1 MLTEE
6 EDYYDDDDEMEAEVD
21 EREDDLERN
30 DMSTIRTSTSKV
42 VNLHTSNSMKVVIVE
57 PKKYEEVTTI
67 ADHLKQKKH
76 EAREKMNDIK
86 DYRNNELKN
95 YVIGNIVLV
104 LYFSG
109 IFDNLFLADINSNLN
124 IWKTLIESALV
135 SSIIYIYVFL
145 LDSLIPGDIKQK
157 MAYFHIG
164 KLPGY
169 TIFTKMKQ
177 NNKDDRFTHADI
189 MKKYASI
196 YNNMPAEKKKKEKYE
211 NAEWYKLYNNYKN
224 ESKIL
229 IANRDFLLCRDI
241 TIITIMLI
249 IIYLILVILKI
260 IVFSKNIVVVML
272 IELIVSN
279 ISMRGKAKRLAYNV
293 ISEDI
298 YK

>member
-1 MLTEE
+1 
-6 EDYYDDDDEMEAEVD
+6 
-21 EREDDLERN
+21 
-30 DMSTIRTSTSKV
+30 
-42 VNLHTSNSMKVVIVE
+42 
-57 PKKYEEVTTI
+57 
-67 ADHLKQKKH
+67 
-76 EAREKMNDIK
+76 MNDIK

-95 YVIGNIVLV
+95 YVIGNILLV

-109 IFDNLFLADINSNLN
+109 IFDNLFTSDINSNLN

-157 MAYFHIG
+157 VAYFHIG

-189 MKKYASI
+189 VKKYASI
-196 YNNMPAEKKKKEKYE
+196 YSNMPVGKKEKGKYE
-211 NAEWYKLYNNYKN
+211 NAQWYKIYNNYKN

-229 IANRDFLLCRDI
+229 IANRDFLLCRDL
-241 TIITIMLI
+241 TIITIMLM
-249 IIYLILVILKI
+249 IIYFILIVLKI
-260 IVFSKNIVVVML
+260 IVFSKNVVAVMF

-279 ISMRGKAKRLAYNV
+279 ISMRCKATRLAYNV

>member
-1 MLTEE
+1 
-6 EDYYDDDDEMEAEVD
+6 
-21 EREDDLERN
+21 
-30 DMSTIRTSTSKV
+30 
-42 VNLHTSNSMKVVIVE
+42 
-57 PKKYEEVTTI
+57 
-67 ADHLKQKKH
+67 
-76 EAREKMNDIK
+76 MNDIK

-95 YVIGNIVLV
+95 YVIGNILLV

-109 IFDNLFLADINSNLN
+109 IFDNLFTLDINSNLN

-157 MAYFHIG
+157 VAYFHIG

-189 MKKYASI
+189 VKKYASI
-196 YNNMPAEKKKKEKYE
+196 YSNMPVGKKEKGKYE
-211 NAEWYKLYNNYKN
+211 NAQWYKIYNNYKN
-224 ESKIL
+224 KSKIL
-229 IANRDFLLCRDI
+229 IANRDFLLSRDL

-249 IIYLILVILKI
+249 IIYFILIGLKI
-260 IVFSKNIVVVML
+260 IVFSKTIVTVML

-279 ISMRGKAKRLAYNV
+279 ISMRGKATRLAYNV

>member
-1 MLTEE
+1 
-6 EDYYDDDDEMEAEVD
+6 
-21 EREDDLERN
+21 
-30 DMSTIRTSTSKV
+30 
-42 VNLHTSNSMKVVIVE
+42 
-57 PKKYEEVTTI
+57 
-67 ADHLKQKKH
+67 
-76 EAREKMNDIK
+76 MNDIK

-95 YVIGNIVLV
+95 YVIGNILLV

-109 IFDNLFLADINSNLN
+109 IFDNLFTLDINSNLN

-157 MAYFHIG
+157 VAYFHIG

-189 MKKYASI
+189 VKKYASI
-196 YNNMPAEKKKKEKYE
+196 YSNMPVGKKEKGKYE
-211 NAEWYKLYNNYKN
+211 NAQWYKIYNNYKN
-224 ESKIL
+224 ENKIL
-229 IANRDFLLCRDI
+229 IANRDFLLSRDL

-249 IIYLILVILKI
+249 IIYFILIGLKI
-260 IVFSKNIVVVML
+260 IVFSKTIVTVML

-279 ISMRGKAKRLAYNV
+279 ISMRGKATRLAYNV

>member
-1 MLTEE
+1 M
-6 EDYYDDDDEMEAEVD
+6 D
-21 EREDDLERN
+21 
-30 DMSTIRTSTSKV
+30 I
-42 VNLHTSNSMKVVIVE
+42 IW
-57 PKKYEEVTTI
+57 
-67 ADHLKQKKH
+67 DHLKQKKH

-196 YNNMPAEKKKKEKYE
+196 YNNMPAEKRKR
-211 NAEWYKLYNNYKN
+211 KN
-224 ESKIL
+224 MKMQSGT
-229 IANRDFLLCRDI
+229 NF
-241 TIITIMLI
+241 I
-249 IIYLILVILKI
+249 IIIKMKVKY
-260 IVFSKNIVVVML
+260 
-272 IELIVSN
+272 
-279 ISMRGKAKRLAYNV
+279 
-293 ISEDI
+293 
-298 YK
+298 

>member
-1 MLTEE
+1 
-6 EDYYDDDDEMEAEVD
+6 
-21 EREDDLERN
+21 
-30 DMSTIRTSTSKV
+30 
-42 VNLHTSNSMKVVIVE
+42 
-57 PKKYEEVTTI
+57 
-67 ADHLKQKKH
+67 
-76 EAREKMNDIK
+76 MNDIK

-95 YVIGNIVLV
+95 YVIGNILLV

-109 IFDNLFLADINSNLN
+109 IFDNLFTLDINSNLN

-145 LDSLIPGDIKQK
+145 LDSMIPGNIKQK
-157 MAYFHIG
+157 IAYFHIG

-177 NNKDDRFTHADI
+177 SVRDDRFTQADV
-189 MKKYASI
+189 MQKYDQI
-196 YNNMPAEKKKKEKYE
+196 YTNMPTDRKEREKYE
-211 NAEWYKLYNNYKN
+211 NAQWYRLYRDCKN
-224 ESKIL
+224 ENKIL

-241 TIITIMLI
+241 TIITLMLLI
-249 IIYLILVILKI
+249 IYMMLSCLKIMMFSKI
-260 IVFSKNIVVVML
+260 IVEIMGV
-272 IELIVSN
+272 ELIVSN

>member
-1 MLTEE
+1 
-6 EDYYDDDDEMEAEVD
+6 
-21 EREDDLERN
+21 
-30 DMSTIRTSTSKV
+30 
-42 VNLHTSNSMKVVIVE
+42 
-57 PKKYEEVTTI
+57 
-67 ADHLKQKKH
+67 
-76 EAREKMNDIK
+76 MNDIK

-109 IFDNLFLADINSNLN
+109 IFDNFFMADINNNLN
-124 IWKTLIESALV
+124 IWKTLIESAFV

-157 MAYFHIG
+157 VAYFHIG

-169 TIFTKMKQ
+169 TIFTEMKQ

-189 MKKYASI
+189 LKKYALI
-196 YNNMPAEKKKKEKYE
+196 YSNMPKEKKKKEKYE
-211 NAEWYKLYNNYKN
+211 NAQWYKIYNNYKN

-229 IANRDFLLCRDI
+229 ISNRDFLLCRDL
-241 TIITIMLI
+241 TIITIMLM
-249 IIYLILVILKI
+249 IIYFILMGLKI
-260 IVFSKNIVVVML
+260 IVFSKTIVTVML

-279 ISMRGKAKRLAYNV
+279 ISMRGKAARLAYNV

>member
-1 MLTEE
+1 
-6 EDYYDDDDEMEAEVD
+6 
-21 EREDDLERN
+21 
-30 DMSTIRTSTSKV
+30 
-42 VNLHTSNSMKVVIVE
+42 
-57 PKKYEEVTTI
+57 
-67 ADHLKQKKH
+67 
-76 EAREKMNDIK
+76 MNDIK

-95 YVIGNIVLV
+95 YVIGNILLV
-104 LYFSG
+104 LYFSS
-109 IFDNLFLADINSNLN
+109 IFDNLFTLDINSNLN

-145 LDSLIPGDIKQK
+145 LESLIPGDIKQK
-157 MAYFHIG
+157 VAYFHIG

-189 MKKYASI
+189 VKKYASI
-196 YNNMPAEKKKKEKYE
+196 YSNMPVGKKEKGKYE
-211 NAEWYKLYNNYKN
+211 NAQWYKIYNNYKN

-229 IANRDFLLCRDI
+229 IANRDFLLSRDL

-249 IIYLILVILKI
+249 IIYFILIGLKI
-260 IVFSKNIVVVML
+260 IVFSKTIVTVML

-279 ISMRGKAKRLAYNV
+279 ISMRGKATRLAYNV

>member
-1 MLTEE
+1 
-6 EDYYDDDDEMEAEVD
+6 
-21 EREDDLERN
+21 
-30 DMSTIRTSTSKV
+30 
-42 VNLHTSNSMKVVIVE
+42 
-57 PKKYEEVTTI
+57 
-67 ADHLKQKKH
+67 
-76 EAREKMNDIK
+76 
-86 DYRNNELKN
+86 
-95 YVIGNIVLV
+95 
-104 LYFSG
+104 
-109 IFDNLFLADINSNLN
+109 
-124 IWKTLIESALV
+124 
-135 SSIIYIYVFL
+135 
-145 LDSLIPGDIKQK
+145 
-157 MAYFHIG
+157 
-164 KLPGY
+164 
-169 TIFTKMKQ
+169 
-177 NNKDDRFTHADI
+177 
-189 MKKYASI
+189 
-196 YNNMPAEKKKKEKYE
+196 MPAEKKKKEKYE

>member
-1 MLTEE
+1 
-6 EDYYDDDDEMEAEVD
+6 
-21 EREDDLERN
+21 
-30 DMSTIRTSTSKV
+30 
-42 VNLHTSNSMKVVIVE
+42 
-57 PKKYEEVTTI
+57 
-67 ADHLKQKKH
+67 
-76 EAREKMNDIK
+76 MNDIK

-95 YVIGNIVLV
+95 YVIGNILLV

-109 IFDNLFLADINSNLN
+109 IFDNLFTLDINSNLN

-157 MAYFHIG
+157 VAYFHIG

-189 MKKYASI
+189 VKKYASI
-196 YNNMPAEKKKKEKYE
+196 YSNMPVGKKEKGKYE
-211 NAEWYKLYNNYKN
+211 NAQWYKIYNN

-229 IANRDFLLCRDI
+229 IANRDFLLSRDL

-249 IIYLILVILKI
+249 IIYFILIGLKI
-260 IVFSKNIVVVML
+260 IVFSKTIVTVML

-279 ISMRGKAKRLAYNV
+279 ISMRGKATRLAYNV